1 VFIEGEGD
9 PEELRTKVAGRLPS
23 FMLSRAYH
31 FWSELLHNAN
41 GKLDRKAMVG
51 SLKPTVSNTFLENPL
66 TEEGYRYV
74 VDYLG
79 KRHKSSL
86 GQQKIDFV
94 TQILKFEGLQQ
105 FR

>member
-1 VFIEGEGD
+1 VAAGGVARGVGPRVRIRFASCGESAANLTFERAIGWS
-9 PEELRTKVAGRLPS
+9 PARANGRLFGP
-23 FMLSRAYH
+23 
-31 FWSELLHNAN
+31 NT
-41 GKLDRKAMVG
+41 
-51 SLKPTVSNTFLENPL
+51 KPTVSNTFLENPL

>member
-1 VFIEGEGD
+1 
-9 PEELRTKVAGRLPS
+9 
-23 FMLSRAYH
+23 M
-31 FWSELLHNAN
+31 
-41 GKLDRKAMVG
+41 
-51 SLKPTVSNTFLENPL
+51 SNTFLENPL
-66 TEEGYRYV
+66 TEEGYLYV
-74 VDYLG
+74 FDYLG

>member
-1 VFIEGEGD
+1 MGI
-9 PEELRTKVAGRLPS
+9 P
-23 FMLSRAYH
+23 
-31 FWSELLHNAN
+31 
-41 GKLDRKAMVG
+41 DRP
-51 SLKPTVSNTFLENPL
+51 LSNTFLENPL

-74 VDYLG
+74 VDHLG

-86 GQQKIDFV
+86 SQQKIDFV